1 MRKVDVSR
9 KHLSY
14 PRQSF
19 SIVDLTRKIHFTR
32 KFSHVLRKEA
42 ERLCVTFGFQKT
54 LIS

>member
-42 ERLCVTFGFQKT
+42 EKVMRNLWIPKT